1 MLLSTSL
8 KKLCMMCQIK
18 SIIIERT
25 PVSTIFNSS
34 FFSWNILNSIVQE
47 VLIFLIFW
55 GFIEAAL
62 QCSIMIFHALT
73 ADKFIHLLCIAHFG
87 L

>member
-1 MLLSTSL
+1 
-8 KKLCMMCQIK
+8 MMCKIK
-18 SIIIERT
+18 SVIIERT
-25 PVSTIFNSS
+25 SVSTIFNSS

-73 ADKFIHLLCIAHFG
+73 ADKFIYLLALHT
-87 L
+87 LALN